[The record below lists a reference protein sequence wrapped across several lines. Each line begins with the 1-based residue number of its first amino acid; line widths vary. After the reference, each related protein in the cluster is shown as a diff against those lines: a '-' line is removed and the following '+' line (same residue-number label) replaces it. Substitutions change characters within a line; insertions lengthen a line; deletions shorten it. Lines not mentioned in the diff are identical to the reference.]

1 MNEVLTYQDCFKWY
15 PNTWVLLHVIERE
28 DNSNKFSKGK
38 VIDFSIVKQDIL
50 DKSNQLKKRGVD
62 VVVICTLE
70 NIEDASC
77 FVTSEFGLIKQEYV
91 SAQQYAK
98 IFNMYYGL

>member
-1 MNEVLTYQDCFKWY
+1 MNDVLTYQDCFKWY
-15 PNTWVLLHVIERE
+15 PNAWVLLWVIERE
-28 DNSNKFSKGK
+28 KNSNKFSKGK
-38 VIDFSIVKQDIL
+38 VIDFSIAKQDIL
-50 DKSNQLKKRGVD
+50 DKSNQLKKCGID

-70 NIEDASC
+70 NIEVAAC
-77 FVTSEFGLIKQEYV
+77 YVTSEFGLIKQEYV